1 MFTSQ
6 HHTFALI
13 VSQIPTML
21 AAAPT
26 TSIHDRFIAIIQYRK
41 PVGNSFVTMLDN
53 LQELTGGKVTQT
65 VAFQQQKNQLY
76 GVRFLFAKF

>member
-1 MFTSQ
+1 
-6 HHTFALI
+6 
-13 VSQIPTML
+13 
-21 AAAPT
+21 
-26 TSIHDRFIAIIQYRK
+26 
-41 PVGNSFVTMLDN
+41 MLDN